1 MLREGAPGQRW
12 DPIDPSGGTG
22 SLPPEGGAPG
32 MSGAAGR
39 SIAHGLS
46 PNEERRIRQ
55 QEGLELLLR
64 LSVQVPFA
72 MSEAQT
78 ALGPAVNVSS
88 ADPAA
93 VSPGSVDQGARQ
105 RGPAPEKEHAREHRM
120 FRAGLR
126 ADHLV
131 RNSLYLMLS
140 SGLQAALG
148 FAFWIIMAR
157 LFTTQ
162 DVGRA
167 SALISATSLIALFAL
182 FGLNSSLVRYLP
194 TAANRNSLITGAFML
209 VIGCA
214 CVISL
219 AYILLTP
226 VFAPRLS
233 FVSHRPLLAAGFV
246 LLTAAAAVNLLTD
259 SVFIASR
266 KAGLCALTDGGVGGL
281 SKIALGV
288 VLAGGGSY
296 GVFCA
301 AGGGLAA
308 AAVVS
313 IVLIITIL
321 RWRPSFTELFRTL
334 TPLVKFSGA
343 NYIANVLILLPSVV
357 VPIIVL
363 DRLGARPAAFYF
375 VAFQM
380 ATLLYTSVQAVEQAF
395 LAEGSQAGADW
406 RKIRGRSRRLAMA
419 LFVPGCAVLVLTGR
433 WVLLLF
439 GPRYSVAGSRP
450 LELMA
455 LAVIP
460 IALCNW
466 SWTVL
471 RLAGRLPALIV
482 STAIFALGIC
492 GTAWILASRGLT
504 ALAAG
509 WPIGCTIAGIIALV
523 IASPVL
529 HKPARHRRPSRRR
542 AATGRRRT
550 PASSPGQ

>member
-1 MLREGAPGQRW
+1 MLGDGAPGQRR
-12 DPIDPSGGTG
+12 DPPDPSGGTG
-22 SLPPEGGAPG
+22 SFRRETDAFG
-32 MSGAAGR
+32 MSGAAAPR
-39 SIAHGLS
+39 TAHGLS
-46 PNEERRIRQ
+46 ATDEQRIRQ
-55 QEGLELLLR
+55 QEGLETLLR

-78 ALGPAVNVSS
+78 ALGPAVDVWS
-88 ADPAA
+88 ADPSA
-93 VSPGSVDQGARQ
+93 VSLGSEEQRARQ
-105 RGPAPEKEHAREHRM
+105 RRAAPEKDRAREHRM
-120 FRAGLR
+120 LRAGLR

-148 FAFWIIMAR
+148 FTFWIIMAR

-194 TAANRNSLITGAFML
+194 TAANRNSLITGALIL
-209 VIGCA
+209 VIGCGG
-214 CVISL
+214 VISL

-281 SKIALGV
+281 GKIALGL
-288 VLAGGGSY
+288 VLAGNGAY

-313 IVLIITIL
+313 ILLIITTL

-334 TPLVKFSGA
+334 TPLLKFSSA

-363 DRLGARPAAFYF
+363 DRLGAKPAAFYF

-380 ATLLYTSVQAVEQAF
+380 ATLLYTSVQSVEQAF

-439 GPRYSVAGSRP
+439 GTRYSLEGSRP

-482 STAIFALGIC
+482 STAVFAMGIC
-492 GTAWILASRGLT
+492 GTAWVLAPRGLT
-504 ALAAG
+504 ALAAA
-509 WPIGCTIAGIIALV
+509 WPIGCTIAGIVALV
-523 IASPVL
+523 VASPVL
-529 HKPARHRRPSRRR
+529 HKAAARHRRPSRRR
-542 AATGRRRT
+542 AASRRRKIS
-550 PASSPGQ
+550 ASTGQ